1 MFRELLEYIGFNEN
15 GRILMKMVEF
25 SNLIVDLNLNYATG
39 GNEMDFVI
47 IQELIQTRKK
57 L

>member
-25 SNLIVDLNLNYATG
+25 SNLIVDLNLNYATE

-47 IQELIQTRKK
+47 IQELIQARKK